1 MARHGWAIAKA
12 EYFAQMS
19 RFHRRRTAFVAV
31 LAFFGVFWAL
41 IITPWLVS
49 RFLDW
54 LGTEFEALLM
64 NALPGVMR
72 TVILMLWVMVFVFPI
87 TYALQEIK
95 IGQWEIILSHKV
107 STRALLFGTFVGK
120 IPTYSL
126 LVLFLAPVLIT
137 PFATVFQVSVLG
149 QALIYGV
156 VFLVTLSTLWFS
168 TVISTAIQ
176 AKLGESPR
184 GKDIAKGLSLVIGI
198 AFIIPFYGLM
208 YFAESFA
215 AIMGLDVFQV
225 LPFTWGADLITWT
238 IIYFNGMNLP
248 TAVINTFE
256 TILGFNALFDF
267 VLLVT
272 FLVGMVGVGFVT
284 ADRLFHFG
292 IGARAEKIT
301 TVGPENFFLRGL
313 RRLIPGPFGVLVVTS
328 FKDFAR
334 KVQNLSQLGLG
345 LAMAVILPIIQ
356 QHLFTNDLPLFLIL
370 LLVSL
375 IMGIFSGMVFGGIGF
390 LESQDQLWIIKSAP
404 KGVAK
409 FVKAR
414 LTEAFL
420 FAIPLAILPSV
431 VVSLIAGL
439 GIGELLLVLGNTYVM
454 ICGGVLVATGITA
467 NNPSYE
473 DTKSSAFTTNKMVSM
488 LIISFTPQGILFAA
502 IFFRAFWIIMNI
514 AYFIL
519 ANSLP
524 IIFLGLAL
532 CFIGTRR
539 LARSEKV

>member
-12 EYFAQMS
+12 EYFAQIS
-19 RFHRRRTAFVAV
+19 RFHRRRTAFIAA
-31 LAFFGVFWAL
+31 LAFFGVVWAL
-41 IITPWLVS
+41 FITPWLVS
-49 RFLDW
+49 MFLDW
-54 LGTEFEALLM
+54 LGAEFEALLM
-64 NALPGVMR
+64 IALPGVMR
-72 TVILMLWVMVFVFPI
+72 AVILMLWVMVFVFPI
-87 TYALQEIK
+87 SNALQEIK
-95 IGQWEIILSHKV
+95 IGQWEIILSHNV
-107 STRALLFGTFVGK
+107 STRALLFGTFAGK
-120 IPTYSL
+120 IPTYGL

-149 QALIYGV
+149 QVLIYGV
-156 VFLVTLSTLWFS
+156 VFIVTLSTLWFS
-168 TVISTAIQ
+168 TVICTAIQ

-184 GKDIAKGLSLVIGI
+184 GKDIAKVLSIVVGLV
-198 AFIIPFYGLM
+198 FIIPFYGLM

-238 IIYFNGMNLP
+238 IIHFNGMNLP
-248 TAVINTFE
+248 TVVINTFE
-256 TILGFNALFDF
+256 TILGFNPLLNI
-267 VLLVT
+267 VLLGV
-272 FLVGMVGVGFVT
+272 FSVGMIGVGFIT
-284 ADRLFHFG
+284 ADRLFRFG
-292 IGARAEKIT
+292 IGARAGKIT
-301 TVGPENFFLRGL
+301 TVGPENLFLRGL

-328 FKDFAR
+328 FKDLTR
-334 KVQNLSQLGLG
+334 KMQNLAQLGLG
-345 LAMAVILPIIQ
+345 LAMAVFLPIIQ

-370 LLVSL
+370 LVVSL
-375 IMGIFSGMVFGGIGF
+375 IMGIFSGLVFGGIGF

-404 KGVAK
+404 KGVTK

-414 LTEAFL
+414 LTEAFIL
-420 FAIPLAILPSV
+420 AIPLAILPSV
-431 VVSLIAGL
+431 IVSIIAGL

-488 LIISFTPQGILFAA
+488 MIISFTPQGLLFVA
-502 IFFRAFWIIMNI
+502 IFLRAFWIIDNI
-514 AYFIL
+514 VYFIL

>member
-1 MARHGWAIAKA
+1 MVRHGWAIAKA

-19 RFHRRRTAFVAV
+19 RFHRRRTAFIVV
-31 LAFFGVFWAL
+31 VTLFGVVWAL
-41 IITPWLVS
+41 IITPLLIS

-54 LGTEFEALLM
+54 LRAEFEVLLM
-64 NALPGVMR
+64 IALPGVMR
-72 TVILMLWVMVFVFPI
+72 AVILMLWVMVFVFPI

-95 IGQWEIILSHKV
+95 IGQWEIILSHNV

-137 PFATVFQVSVLG
+137 PFTTVFQVSVLG

-184 GKDIAKGLSLVIGI
+184 GKDIAKGLSIVISLV
-198 AFIIPFYGLM
+198 FIIPLYGLM
-208 YFAESFA
+208 YFAESFT
-215 AIMGLDVFQV
+215 AIIGLDVFQV

-238 IIYFNGMNLP
+238 IIYYNGMNLP

-256 TILGFNALFDF
+256 TLLGFNALFDF
-267 VLLVT
+267 VLLVG
-272 FLVGMVGVGFVT
+272 FLVGMVGVGFLT

-292 IGARAEKIT
+292 VGTRAEKIT
-301 TVGPENFFLRGL
+301 TVGPENMFLRGL

-356 QHLFTNDLPLFLIL
+356 QYLFTNALPLFLIL
-370 LLVSL
+370 LVVSL
-375 IMGIFSGMVFGGIGF
+375 IMGMFSGLVFGGIGF

-404 KGVAK
+404 KGVTK

-414 LTEAFL
+414 LTEAL
-420 FAIPLAILPSV
+420 LLGVPLAILPSV
-431 VVSLIAGL
+431 VVSIITGL

-473 DTKSSAFTTNKMVSM
+473 NTKSSAFTTNKMVSM
-488 LIISFTPQGILFAA
+488 LIISFTPQGILFTA
-502 IFFRAFWIIMNI
+502 IFFRAFWIIDNI

-524 IIFLGLAL
+524 IIFLGLVL

>member
-64 NALPGVMR
+64 IALPGVMR

-301 TVGPENFFLRGL
+301 TVGPENLFLRGL

-328 FKDFAR
+328 FKDFSR

-356 QHLFTNDLPLFLIL
+356 QHLFTNELPLFLIL
-370 LLVSL
+370 ILVSL

-431 VVSLIAGL
+431 VVSIIAGL
-439 GIGELLLVLGNTYVM
+439 GVGELLLVLGNTYVM

-473 DTKSSAFTTNKMVSM
+473 DTKSSAFTTNKMLSM

-514 AYFIL
+514 TYFIL

-524 IIFLGLAL
+524 IILIGLVL
-532 CFIGTRR
+532 CF
-539 LARSEKV
+539 